1 MKNDY
6 IKKYNIIF
14 VYISLKKFYR
24 MLEKINK
31 IYMQKILCVN
41 FFMLVKIFIKV

>member
-14 VYISLKKFYR
+14 VYISLKKF
-24 MLEKINK
+24 NK
-31 IYMQKILCVN
+31 IINLIKKI
-41 FFMLVKIFIKV
+41 IKKKLIII

>member
-14 VYISLKKFYR
+14 VYISLKKLIRFYKNC
-24 MLEKINK
+24 LKIHFYK
-31 IYMQKILCVN
+31 Y
-41 FFMLVKIFIKV
+41 FFIN